1 MQARTAKGFTMYTK
15 EREDGT
21 IELWCDTVGDGKQ
34 ADLQFVGCFD
44 EYWKA
49 EQFYTEHCEE

>member
-1 MQARTAKGFTMYTK
+1 MYTK